1 MGLNLTHFR
10 ANPLTS
16 AQALRISFMLRS
28 IHSSDFAHYPQPP
41 SDLRGAALLG
51 GDRLLFP
58 RGRLSY

>member
-16 AQALRISFMLRS
+16 VQALRIHGNFMLRS
-28 IHSSDFAHYPQPP
+28 IHSSDLA